1 MKKVSVIIPVYG
13 VEKYIRET
21 VASVLQQTYDNF
33 ELIIVDDES
42 PDQSIAIC
50 QQFQDPRIKIVRQAN
65 RGLAGARNTGIRH
78 ASGDYVAFLDGDDLW
93 QPNKLEKHVEH
104 LERSPHLG
112 ISFSPSAMIDEASN
126 FTGNYL
132 RPQLQDITPG
142 CLLCDNPVGN
152 GSAAVV
158 RRETL
163 EAIRFQDNLHGVVEE
178 FYFDETFRRA
188 EDVDCWLRIALQTDW
203 QIEGLPEALTL
214 YRVNT
219 GGLSANLGKQLEAL
233 TAVVEKANTY
243 APDFVQHWRSI
254 ARAYHL
260 RYSARNAI
268 RQQDGAIAVQFMH
281 QALSAHWQLILKEP
295 RRTVMT
301 LIAAYLLWLIPRPVY
316 HLIETLGN
324 GAIGLR
330 HRNTLE
336 QNSPYPDQF
345 KPSV

>member
-13 VEKYIRET
+13 VEQYIRET

-50 QQFQDPRIKIVRQAN
+50 QHFQDARIKIVRQAN

-78 ASGDYVAFLDGDDLW
+78 ASGEYIAFLDGDDLW
-93 QPNKLEKHVEH
+93 QPDKLEKHVDH
-104 LERSPHLG
+104 LERSPHVG
-112 ISFSPSAMIDEASN
+112 ISFSPSALIDQVGN

-132 RPQLQDITPG
+132 MPRLQDITPG
-142 CLLCDNPVGN
+142 YLLCDNPIGN
-152 GSAAVV
+152 GSAAVL

-163 EAIRFQDNLHGVVEE
+163 ESIQYQANVHGAVEE

-188 EDVDCWLRIALQTDW
+188 EDVDCWLRIALQTQW

-214 YRVNT
+214 YRVNA
-219 GGLSANLGKQLEAL
+219 GGLSANLHQQLEAL

-243 APDFVQHWRSI
+243 APEFVQQWRSI
-254 ARAYHL
+254 AQAYHL

-281 QALSAHWQLILKEP
+281 QALAAHWQLILKEP
-295 RRTVMT
+295 RRTLMT
-301 LIAAYLLWLIPRPVY
+301 LGAAYLLCFIPHPVY
-316 HLIETLGN
+316 QVIENLGIGMVGLLRRN
-324 GAIGLR
+324 AI
-330 HRNTLE
+330 E
-336 QNSPYPDQF
+336 QNQSHPDQL